1 VQRLDRVPG
10 MTTSVEE
17 LYAQRQRRLADAM
30 AGRVPDRVPAP
41 LFTADFFARYAGCTL
56 AEVVYDADKLERAL
70 EKTILDFEP
79 DAFEQQ
85 HTRNLLG
92 PQLDLIG
99 YLPMEWPGSRVGEDD
114 PFQYLDREIM
124 RADEYREFIA
134 DPSYFWLTRMI
145 PRTAQHLAAFAGFPN
160 PLGLVYTGMALNIA
174 PFGTPE
180 MKRAMDILHEAG
192 QRALETLARDRAF
205 IQHMAGLG
213 FPVHRG
219 GAMLCPFDLI
229 VDFMRGAK
237 GGMLDMMRRPDEL
250 LEAIDVVLDN
260 FNRRAIELFRTLPNR
275 TVFIPLHWGIDG
287 FMSPKQF
294 GTFYWPQLRRLI
306 QMTLDAG
313 LTPMPFFEGDCTS
326 RLEVIADVPPGS
338 CTYQFEQTDLLRAKA
353 VFGTRICIRGGMPA
367 SLLIAGS
374 PTEVEERVRQLVATV
389 GRDGAYILDGG
400 GAGIP
405 REARPA
411 NVKAMF
417 DAIRRHG
424 VY

>member
-1 VQRLDRVPG
+1 MNRPPA
-10 MTTSVEE
+10 E
-17 LYAQRQRRLADAM
+17 LYAERQQRLADAM

-41 LFTADFFARYAGCTL
+41 LFTADFFARYAGYTL
-56 AEVVYDADKLERAL
+56 AETTYDAAKLEHAV
-70 EKTILDFEP
+70 EKTVLDFEP

-92 PQLDLIG
+92 PQLDLID
-99 YLPMEWPGSRVGEDD
+99 YLPMEWPGGRVGDDD
-114 PFQYLDREIM
+114 PYQYLDREIM
-124 RADEYREFIA
+124 RADEYRDFIA

-145 PRTAQHLAAFAGFPN
+145 PRTAGRLGAFASFPN

-174 PFGTPE
+174 AFGTLE
-180 MKRAMDILHEAG
+180 MKQAMDLLHEAG
-192 QRALETLARDRAF
+192 KHALQTITRDRAF
-205 IQHMAGLG
+205 IQHMATQG

-250 LEAIDVVLDN
+250 LAAIDVVLEN
-260 FNRRAIELFRTLPNR
+260 FNRRAIELFRTLPSK

-287 FMSPKQF
+287 FMSPQQF
-294 GTFYWPQLRRLI
+294 SRFYWPQLRRLI
-306 QMTLDAG
+306 QMTIDAG
-313 LTPMPFFEGDCTS
+313 LTPMPFFEGNCTS
-326 RLEVIADVPPGS
+326 RLEVIADVPPGT
-338 CTYQFEQTDLLRAKA
+338 CTYQFEQTDLVRARE

-367 SLLIAGS
+367 SMLIAGS
-374 PTEVEERVRQLVATV
+374 PTEVEEQVRKLVATV
-389 GRDGAYILDGG
+389 GRDGAFILDGG

-417 DAIRRHG
+417 DAIKVHG
-424 VY
+424 LY